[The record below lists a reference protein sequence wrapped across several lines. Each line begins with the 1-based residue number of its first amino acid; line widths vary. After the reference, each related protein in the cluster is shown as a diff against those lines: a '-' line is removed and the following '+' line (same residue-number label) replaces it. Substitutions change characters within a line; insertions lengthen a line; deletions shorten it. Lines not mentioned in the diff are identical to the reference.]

1 MLQIEGVDYKGFGNI
16 YKFIMTDS
24 DLKIGAK
31 ALYAY
36 LCSYTGKGNSAYPK
50 RDKILYDLQI
60 CKTAY
65 YKYLNQL
72 VEDGYIKVERADKY
86 PFKNIY
92 TIVSRPLKLKTVQ
105 PDIKEQKQL
114 VSGGIKAFGYGSIPK
129 AVMIDRR
136 LSCAS
141 KALYAYLCSFA
152 GNGTCAFP
160 KCKDILY
167 HLNISIN
174 TLNSY
179 MRELIGCNYITVEQ
193 QHDKGRFDRNIYYIN
208 DLPDEEIGQAEI
220 ERRMDYQ
227 QQKWQKIQD
236 RKQGL
241 VNLPTLSKSATIK
254 VTKREKSE
262 VNTQEKTQR
271 KQEEKDMFER
281 DIFERDSYEQFI
293 KDNIEYDILKAEKD
307 AEYLDLIVDVMVDA
321 VTSKKNSLRVN
332 QQDMPTEAVK
342 SRLLK
347 LDSEHVRYVQLCLSE
362 TTTMPKN
369 LRAYLLT
376 TLYNA
381 STGIDA
387 YYTMRVKHDFN
398 ENS

>member
-1 MLQIEGVDYKGFGNI
+1 
-16 YKFIMTDS
+16 
-24 DLKIGAK
+24 
-31 ALYAY
+31 
-36 LCSYTGKGNSAYPK
+36 
-50 RDKILYDLQI
+50 
-60 CKTAY
+60 
-65 YKYLNQL
+65 
-72 VEDGYIKVERADKY
+72 
-86 PFKNIY
+86 
-92 TIVSRPLKLKTVQ
+92 
-105 PDIKEQKQL
+105 
-114 VSGGIKAFGYGSIPK
+114 
-129 AVMIDRR
+129 
-136 LSCAS
+136 
-141 KALYAYLCSFA
+141 
-152 GNGTCAFP
+152 
-160 KCKDILY
+160 
-167 HLNISIN
+167 
-174 TLNSY
+174 